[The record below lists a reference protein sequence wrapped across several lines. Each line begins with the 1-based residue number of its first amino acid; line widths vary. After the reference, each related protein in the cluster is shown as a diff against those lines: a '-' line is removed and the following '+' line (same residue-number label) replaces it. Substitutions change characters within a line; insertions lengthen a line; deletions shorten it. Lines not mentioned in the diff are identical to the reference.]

1 MLTDDKDNKRI
12 TDLEHK
18 VTVLTRLSE
27 ISAVLNSTLKVKAL
41 LNQIMEAAVEI
52 VDAEAASVLLWD
64 HKTNDLRFAATTTG
78 TGGQALIGKPVP
90 LEGSIAGTV
99 LRENRVVAVD
109 DVMLDRR
116 HYPGIDRATDFLTR
130 SILGVP
136 MRSRNGNQVIGV
148 LEAVNKRELPWTPD
162 DINYL
167 SIVASQAAVA
177 IEGAQMVGALQ
188 KANEELN
195 QLDKLKSDFI
205 AIASHELRTPLG
217 VILGY
222 TSFLQETNDE
232 EVRELATK
240 VVASALQLRR
250 IIEDLTNLRYM
261 EQNES
266 TLHRESVP
274 LGEFLTEVIHD
285 ILSLAEAKR
294 HRLQYA
300 PPAAELKVLIDRI
313 RMGMA
318 LTNVLNNAL
327 RFTPE
332 SGRIIVQTE
341 AHANEIWVTVTDS
354 GIGLTRDQMERV
366 FERFYQVEDHMTR
379 TKGGMGI
386 GLSIAR
392 AMIEAHG
399 GRIWASS
406 AGLNQGSTFTLTLPL
421 VNNPQADKPQAE

>member
-1 MLTDDKDNKRI
+1 MLTDKRI
-12 TDLEHK
+12 ADLEHK
-18 VTVLTRLSE
+18 VAILTRLSE
-27 ISAVLNSTLKVKAL
+27 INTVLSSTLKLKPL
-41 LNQIMEAAVEI
+41 LNSIMEAAVEI
-52 VDAEAASVLLWD
+52 VDSEAASVLLWD

-78 TGGQALIGKPVP
+78 AGGQALIGKPVP

-99 LRENRVVAVD
+99 LRENRPVSVD
-109 DVMLDRR
+109 DVLKDSR
-116 HYPGIDRATDFLTR
+116 HYGGIDRATDFMTR
-130 SILGVP
+130 SVLGVP
-136 MRSRNGNQVIGV
+136 MRSRNRVIGV
-148 LEAVNKRELPWTPD
+148 LEAVNKRADHWTQD
-162 DINYL
+162 DLNYL
-167 SIVASQAAVA
+167 TIVASQAAVA
-177 IEGAQMVGALQ
+177 IESAQLVAALQ

-222 TSFLQETNDE
+222 TSFLQETQDE
-232 EVRELATK
+232 EVRDLASK

-261 EQNES
+261 EQNEGD
-266 TLHRESVP
+266 LNREAVP
-274 LGEFLTEVIHD
+274 LGEFLNDIVHD
-285 ILSLAEAKR
+285 MLPLVEAKH

-300 PPAAELKVLIDRI
+300 PPPPEVKVSIDRI

-332 SGRIIVQTE
+332 NGRIVVQTDLRGDHE
-341 AHANEIWVTVTDS
+341 VWVTVTDT
-354 GIGLTRDQMERV
+354 GIGLARDQTERI

-379 TKGGMGI
+379 KNGGMGI

-392 AMIEAHG
+392 AMVEAHG
-399 GRIWASS
+399 GRIWATSN
-406 AGLNQGSTFTLTLPL
+406 GLNQGSTFTITMPL
-421 VNNPQADKPQAE
+421 AE

>member
-1 MLTDDKDNKRI
+1 MLTDKRI

-18 VTVLTRLSE
+18 VVILTRLSE
-27 ISAVLNSTLKVKAL
+27 ISAVLSSTLKVKPL
-41 LNQIMEAAVEI
+41 LNLIMEAAVEI

-64 HKTNDLRFAATTTG
+64 HKSNDLRFAATTTG
-78 TGGQALIGKPVP
+78 AGGQALIGRPVP

-99 LRENRVVAVD
+99 LRENRAFSVD
-109 DVMLDRR
+109 DVRQDKR
-116 HYPGIDRATDFLTR
+116 HYMGIDEETEFQTR

-136 MRSRNGNQVIGV
+136 MRSRNRVIGV
-148 LEAVNKRELPWTPD
+148 LEAVNKRALPWTQD
-162 DINYL
+162 DFNYL
-167 SIVASQAAVA
+167 SIVAAQAAVA
-177 IEGAQMVGALQ
+177 IESAQMVTALQ
-188 KANEELN
+188 KANDELS

-232 EVRELATK
+232 EVRALASK

-266 TLHRESVP
+266 ELHRETIP
-274 LGEFLTEVIHD
+274 LGEFINEIVHD
-285 ILSLAEAKR
+285 ILSLVEAKH

-300 PPAAELKVLIDRI
+300 PPPPDLIVSIDRI

-327 RFTPE
+327 RFTPDG
-332 SGRIIVQTE
+332 GRIIVQTE
-341 AHANEIWVTVTDS
+341 RHNKEREVWITVTDT
-354 GIGLTRDQMERV
+354 GIGLTRDQLERI

-392 AMIEAHG
+392 AMVEAHG
-399 GRIWASS
+399 GRIWANSP
-406 AGLNQGSTFTLTLPL
+406 GLNQGSTFTITMPL
-421 VNNPQADKPQAE
+421 AE

>member
-1 MLTDDKDNKRI
+1 MLTDDKRI

-18 VTVLTRLSE
+18 VSVLTRLSE

-64 HKTNDLRFAATTTG
+64 HKTNDLRFGATTTG
-78 TGGQALIGKPVP
+78 AGGQALIGKPVP

-99 LRENRVVAVD
+99 LRENRVVSVD
-109 DVMLDRR
+109 DVLIDRR
-116 HYPGIDRATDFLTR
+116 HYAGIDRATDFLTR
-130 SILGVP
+130 SVLGVP

-148 LEAVNKRELPWTPD
+148 LEAVNKRSLPWTPD

-240 VVASALQLRR
+240 VVA
-250 IIEDLTNLRYM
+250 
-261 EQNES
+261 
-266 TLHRESVP
+266 
-274 LGEFLTEVIHD
+274 
-285 ILSLAEAKR
+285 
-294 HRLQYA
+294 
-300 PPAAELKVLIDRI
+300 
-313 RMGMA
+313 
-318 LTNVLNNAL
+318 
-327 RFTPE
+327 
-332 SGRIIVQTE
+332 
-341 AHANEIWVTVTDS
+341 
-354 GIGLTRDQMERV
+354 
-366 FERFYQVEDHMTR
+366 
-379 TKGGMGI
+379 
-386 GLSIAR
+386 
-392 AMIEAHG
+392 
-399 GRIWASS
+399 
-406 AGLNQGSTFTLTLPL
+406 
-421 VNNPQADKPQAE
+421 